1 MPLRYLPNAERC
13 YFKKGEY
20 LIQQNEKL
28 EFLYYLIDGKVHRT
42 LLLPNGKEILLNIKR
57 AENENNYLES
67 LIGVIILYDKFEQY
81 GISNCSFVA
90 HSDCICYRIPID
102 SYRIFETQHT
112 EEVLTQLLSCVMD
125 NYQELLETHSSMFH
139 KNAIALLCSHI
150 LKYSTTLN
158 DRTIYKKDITK
169 VEISKL
175 LGVHPVNISKIFSTL
190 LKENI
195 LEDNRTHYTILD
207 KAYLESIASGEI
219 DLRYANA

>member
-42 LLLPNGKEILLNIKR
+42 LLLPDGKEILLNIKR
-57 AENENNYLES
+57 AENENNYLLS

-90 HSDCICYRIPID
+90 HTDCICYRIPID
-102 SYRIFETQHT
+102 SYRAFETQHK
-112 EEVLTQLLSCVMD
+112 EEALTQILSCVMD
-125 NYQELLETHSSMFH
+125 SYQDLLETHSSMFH
-139 KNAIALLCSHI
+139 KNAIGLLCSHI

-158 DRTIYKKDITK
+158 GQAIYEKDITK

-175 LGVHPVNISKIFSTL
+175 LGIHPVNISKIFSTL
-190 LKENI
+190 IKEGI
-195 LEDNRTHYTILD
+195 LEDCKTYYTILD
-207 KAYLESIASGEI
+207 QEYLESIAFGGA
-219 DLRYANA
+219 DLSYTNS